1 MPRLQW
7 VCQIDAPTI
16 VENHPKVGGP
26 ASLFTF
32 CDMPAQSAYGLSP
45 RNVFDEGFEFSD
57 VDARFSDII
66 RNPIASVSELS
77 FSISALEQFYATL
90 CEVNETDETFFIGWR
105 VRLWASDG
113 IVAGLAYNGSAWTDL
128 NGTPITFTPSI
139 AYPKTDTY
147 FKVFDGVISDIK
159 SGLSSTR
166 FTAEADDVLR
176 GKTIGDLIVG
186 RENKIAPVVFGD
198 MTDEDAFIPAVFPES
213 ITEDSG
219 VICTSGA
226 DIDSIWLYSQ
236 SADRKWGLGGTL
248 IQSGGVLTGIDSGE
262 SGNLSGNIG
271 TTGGG
276 DSSMDAIRNARVL
289 GGDPFYVHF
298 PSTGEVLSECAIKD
312 SSKSLAYDL
321 GGASPS
327 PLGQGYLNPAF
338 NAKSVEVS
346 RGVFG
351 TPISTLNAG
360 AGWVGQDPPKSAF
373 FTLIGEIL
381 PKSVAVYADYD
392 ALGAPMYEA
401 RWTSSMSQLSP
412 APTSGL
418 VRYRA
423 YIPAT
428 ETEAG
433 QKHPTGSGISGDWRA
448 WLNAQAGGLIHS
460 NPLVFSPIPNSNWL
474 TLNDCSA
481 SLMSSRL
488 AIKWDD
494 IGFDGIVSQFS
505 VLCGSKCFRAP
516 YSQLATSS
524 SGEAVL
530 PNASY
535 LGAGGFYELVFGA
548 YTTEPTTQA
557 VTAWEQSKVA
567 GIWVDF
573 DNTYQMVSQSI
584 IGLTHSQRINLIRNQ
599 STANRTVTFYP
610 SNKKLSDVSKTSIV
624 VRGVGQKVPYPD
636 SYNGNGWTQQKTF
649 TLQDQFELHYLKILF
664 KARVEAKEGQIFSKA
679 VANIG
684 GGNMSECLS
693 ILDLPAINQPSGDF
707 ANGFLDG
714 SPRNTRDVLERL
726 TFERTGYACI
736 AQKGLVRFIQ
746 SDFASSPAKTFNA
759 DSCLLSGDNLPEIEW
774 GMTPRRDLV
783 TKVIIR
789 YRLDSARG
797 KYSRSIV
804 LSASGADASHAV
816 VSGSDVSEAVAGLAL
831 TASKIGVGRTEQVDC
846 DFIRDDLSAVRLAVW
861 LANQLSQA
869 RYSVELGTH
878 LDEINGLDLGSVVK
892 IDLPTQPQRI
902 RSASFLITGINISSS
917 AVVKLSLMEI
927 L

>member
-26 ASLFTF
+26 ASVFTF

-113 IVAGLAYNGSAWTDL
+113 IVAGLAYSGSNWTDL

-139 AYPKTDTY
+139 TYPKIDTY

-166 FTAEADDVLR
+166 FTAEADDILR
-176 GKTIGDLIVG
+176 GKTIGDLVVG

-198 MTDEDAFIPAVFPES
+198 MTDEDAFIPAVFPEN
-213 ITEDSG
+213 ITEDAG

-236 SADRKWGLGGTL
+236 SADKKWGLSGTL

-276 DSSMDAIRNARVL
+276 DASMDSLRNARVL
-289 GGDPFYVHF
+289 GGDPFYAVF
-298 PSTGEVLSECAIKD
+298 PSTGEVISECAIKD
-312 SSKSLAYDL
+312 YSKSLAYDL
-321 GGASPS
+321 SGSAPF
-327 PLGQGYLNPAF
+327 PLAQGYLNPAF

-351 TPISTLNAG
+351 TPNSTLNAG
-360 AGWVGQDPPKSAF
+360 AGWVGQDPPRSAF
-373 FTLIGEIL
+373 FTLIGDIR
-381 PKSVAVYADYD
+381 PKSIAVYADYE
-392 ALGAPMYEA
+392 ALGAPMYLA
-401 RWTSSMSQLSP
+401 RWGCSCNELQP
-412 APTSGL
+412 DPISGQIT
-418 VRYRA
+418 YRA
-423 YIPAT
+423 FVPAT
-428 ETEAG
+428 ETEAE
-433 QKHPTGSGISGDWRA
+433 QKHPTGCGISGDWRT
-448 WLNAQAGGLIHS
+448 WLNAQSIGVIHPD
-460 NPLVFSPIPNSNWL
+460 PLVFSPIPHSEWL
-474 TLNDCSA
+474 TLDNA
-481 SLMSSRL
+481 SVSMMSSRL

-505 VLCGSKCFRAP
+505 VMCGSKCFRAP
-516 YSQLATSS
+516 YSSL
-524 SGEAVL
+524 SGLGTGDAVL
-530 PNASY
+530 QPASY
-535 LGAGGFYELVFGA
+535 APATGFYELQFGA
-548 YTTEPTTQA
+548 YTTEPTTQS
-557 VTAWEQSKVA
+557 VTFWEQSKVA

-573 DNTYQMVSQSI
+573 DNDYRLISQSI
-584 IGLTHSQRINLIRNQ
+584 IGLTHSQRIDLIRNQ
-599 STANRTVTFYP
+599 STANRTVTFAP
-610 SNKKLSDVSKTSIV
+610 QNKKLSDVSKTSFV

-636 SYNGNGWTQQKTF
+636 VYNDQAWSGKTF

-679 VANIG
+679 VANAG
-684 GGNMSECLS
+684 GANMSECLS

-714 SPRNTRDVLERL
+714 SPRSARDVLERL
-726 TFERTGYACI
+726 VLERTGYACI
-736 AQKGLVRFIQ
+736 AEKGRVRFIQ
-746 SDFASSPAKTFNA
+746 SDLITGPTRIFSA
-759 DSCLLSGDNLPEIEW
+759 DNCILSGDNLPEIEW
-774 GMTPRRDLV
+774 GMTPRRELV
-783 TKVIIR
+783 TKVIVR

-804 LSASGADASHAV
+804 LSPSGAEASHAV
-816 VSGSDVSEAVAGLAL
+816 VSGSDAADAVAGLL
-831 TASKIGVGRTEQVDC
+831 ITQNKIGVGRTEQIDC

-861 LANQLSQA
+861 LANQLSQP
-869 RYSVELGTH
+869 RYFVELGTH
-878 LDEINGLDLGSVVK
+878 LNEINGLDLGSVVK

-902 RSASFLITGINISSS
+902 RASSFLITGINISSS
-917 AVVKLSLMEI
+917 AVVKLNLMEI